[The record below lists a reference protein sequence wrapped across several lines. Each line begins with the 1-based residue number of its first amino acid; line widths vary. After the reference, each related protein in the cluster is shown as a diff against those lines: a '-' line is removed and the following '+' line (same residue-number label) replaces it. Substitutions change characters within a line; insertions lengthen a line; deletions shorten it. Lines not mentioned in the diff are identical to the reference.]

1 MLVGVALPPTV
12 AAQLSDDASLAWLSV
27 DSTVAQTK
35 MTPAF
40 DRDVTDYFVAAPS
53 EGDMVTVNFLINHR
67 SATLGWIGDD
77 ADPNLPGHQLSV
89 TAGDTTSVSIRVDAE
104 DEETYRWYGIT
115 VARASNQEMGW
126 RVYDDV
132 LVHDIVDDPRL
143 PTHYLAGLW
152 ADDSRV
158 FTTARRHV
166 PNGLTDPNDPTSRPL
181 IKLDQKL
188 YAFNAADGLRRSSGE
203 EFVLGGNPD
212 GGIWS
217 DGTTLWAMDFDG
229 SLRAYSLLGGERETV
244 EEYDDSVTV
253 TALPLEDLSTD
264 VTPNGYYDTSDVEA
278 PRGIWSDGS
287 TLWVVDNDQAK
298 VFAFGLPG
306 TPNCSS
312 NGNYCRQLDKDFSLA
327 ADNDNPW
334 GITAGKSTPDG
345 EVDTWWVTNP
355 HEDRTKDRKL
365 FAYNRSDGSRNS
377 DLDIDLS
384 QLDIAN
390 GQQYYYGLAATETI
404 MYVADFITGHIYSF
418 SMPGVSGPIGP
429 ALVSSDATLSSLS
442 LSNITFPAPPTIFT
456 PEQTFYT
463 VQVGNDVTST
473 TVTATP
479 THGAASYVVNK
490 NGVYDDDRVIP
501 LDEGTNTI
509 TVVVTAADG
518 RTTKPYTVVVERL
531 RLSDDATLSALTLSG
546 VDPQDLGFS
555 AATEDYRVD
564 VASSSTS
571 TTVTAIPNNGDAT
584 VEIDGVEGTVRSV
597 DVLVGETEIEI
608 LVTAADST
616 TKTYTV
622 TVTRERAKSDNAML
636 NDLRLMY
643 GDEEAQLT
651 PGFASDVYTYRTTVA
666 HGVSSV
672 LVKYELSDT
681 NAEGV
686 EMRIGGAKDNN
697 GVVANEGVVT
707 LQAGVV
713 PSVDLLVGVN
723 TLTVEVTAENGTD
736 THEYEVTITRSEASN
751 VATLESL
758 SLDPGELMRQGGA
771 VGGFAPDVVLY
782 VASVLHGDA
791 TTVLSLVKT
800 NGTAT
805 VVVKHGGIVGQ
816 NDMVTGGTDVTGSV
830 DATDSNTLN
839 YDIPLPAPVGSQ
851 ASDTVVTIQVT
862 AQDNTTTNIYVVTV
876 TRPVEPDSTDATLG
890 VLTLTNPK
898 NSRAVLDSEFSP
910 SETRYDISVGN
921 DVTQIVVVAKPTDPD
936 ADSVVLRLGEADLGS
951 KAALA
956 DGVTVDLAEPNV
968 ANVLTI
974 KVTAEDGNATETYTV
989 VVTRSLPP
997 LSGVAT
1003 LDELVLKD
1011 VAQAEL
1017 TLDPVFNRG
1026 DDPGQD
1032 PFETSVANGV
1042 TKVHVTARSTDS
1054 DATVEVMVGGTVDQQ
1069 DGTITGETDA
1079 NAEGFVPLA
1088 VGDNTVR
1095 VVVTAQNGTEK
1106 IYEVT
1111 VTRAVTP
1118 PSDDATL
1125 SSLTLDEATLNFMSD
1140 KLSYDVNVANGVTS
1154 ATVRAVANSEAASL
1168 AVTLGS
1174 ASAASD
1180 TDVKLT
1186 APLAVGAN
1194 VIEVVVT
1201 PEDQQDVTPE
1211 DQRTT
1216 KTYTITVNRAAPR
1229 RTPPPGNSN
1238 PGTSNTGGNSFNP
1251 GGGSSTTGGGTEA
1264 DTSED
1269 SSDGESDTSS
1279 PYTDAGDGGSAQEE
1293 AINALY
1299 GLGVLTGTE
1308 CEDNRICPN
1317 DALSRWLA
1325 AVWLV
1330 RILDGEEPPAITESR
1345 FADVNASSMW
1355 EESMWFA
1362 PHVERLAELG
1372 VTVGCSVTAPARFCP
1387 DEGLSRAQV
1396 ASWLA
1401 RAFDLSSAASAGF
1414 TDTVDN
1420 THEAYIDSV
1429 VAAGIMSGCS
1439 TNPSSFC
1446 PDTVV
1451 TRGGLALY
1459 VDRARKLSSDS

>member
-1 MLVGVALPPTV
+1 MTETSTWSSLLVHPKVHSGQP
-12 AAQLSDDASLAWLSV
+12 DDRW
-27 DSTVAQTK
+27 
-35 MTPAF
+35 
-40 DRDVTDYFVAAPS
+40 
-53 EGDMVTVNFLINHR
+53 MVT
-67 SATLGWIGDD
+67 
-77 ADPNLPGHQLSV
+77 
-89 TAGDTTSVSIRVDAE
+89 
-104 DEETYRWYGIT
+104 Y
-115 VARASNQEMGW
+115 
-126 RVYDDV
+126 
-132 LVHDIVDDPRL
+132 
-143 PTHYLAGLW
+143 
-152 ADDSRV
+152 
-158 FTTARRHV
+158 
-166 PNGLTDPNDPTSRPL
+166 
-181 IKLDQKL
+181 
-188 YAFNAADGLRRSSGE
+188 
-203 EFVLGGNPD
+203 
-212 GGIWS
+212 
-217 DGTTLWAMDFDG
+217 
-229 SLRAYSLLGGERETV
+229 
-244 EEYDDSVTV
+244 
-253 TALPLEDLSTD
+253 
-264 VTPNGYYDTSDVEA
+264 
-278 PRGIWSDGS
+278 PRG
-287 TLWVVDNDQAK
+287 L
-298 VFAFGLPG
+298 
-306 TPNCSS
+306 
-312 NGNYCRQLDKDFSLA
+312 
-327 ADNDNPW
+327 
-334 GITAGKSTPDG
+334 
-345 EVDTWWVTNP
+345 
-355 HEDRTKDRKL
+355 
-365 FAYNRSDGSRNS
+365 
-377 DLDIDLS
+377 
-384 QLDIAN
+384 
-390 GQQYYYGLAATETI
+390 
-404 MYVADFITGHIYSF
+404 
-418 SMPGVSGPIGP
+418 
-429 ALVSSDATLSSLS
+429 
-442 LSNITFPAPPTIFT
+442 
-456 PEQTFYT
+456 
-463 VQVGNDVTST
+463 
-473 TVTATP
+473 
-479 THGAASYVVNK
+479 
-490 NGVYDDDRVIP
+490 
-501 LDEGTNTI
+501 
-509 TVVVTAADG
+509 
-518 RTTKPYTVVVERL
+518 
-531 RLSDDATLSALTLSG
+531 
-546 VDPQDLGFS
+546 
-555 AATEDYRVD
+555 
-564 VASSSTS
+564 
-571 TTVTAIPNNGDAT
+571 
-584 VEIDGVEGTVRSV
+584 
-597 DVLVGETEIEI
+597 
-608 LVTAADST
+608 
-616 TKTYTV
+616 
-622 TVTRERAKSDNAML
+622 
-636 NDLRLMY
+636 
-643 GDEEAQLT
+643 
-651 PGFASDVYTYRTTVA
+651 
-666 HGVSSV
+666 
-672 LVKYELSDT
+672 
-681 NAEGV
+681 
-686 EMRIGGAKDNN
+686 
-697 GVVANEGVVT
+697 
-707 LQAGVV
+707 
-713 PSVDLLVGVN
+713 
-723 TLTVEVTAENGTD
+723 
-736 THEYEVTITRSEASN
+736 
-751 VATLESL
+751 
-758 SLDPGELMRQGGA
+758 
-771 VGGFAPDVVLY
+771 
-782 VASVLHGDA
+782 
-791 TTVLSLVKT
+791 
-800 NGTAT
+800 
-805 VVVKHGGIVGQ
+805 
-816 NDMVTGGTDVTGSV
+816 
-830 DATDSNTLN
+830 
-839 YDIPLPAPVGSQ
+839 
-851 ASDTVVTIQVT
+851 
-862 AQDNTTTNIYVVTV
+862 
-876 TRPVEPDSTDATLG
+876 
-890 VLTLTNPK
+890 
-898 NSRAVLDSEFSP
+898 
-910 SETRYDISVGN
+910 
-921 DVTQIVVVAKPTDPD
+921 
-936 ADSVVLRLGEADLGS
+936 LGS

-1140 KLSYDVNVANGVTS
+1140 KLSYDVDVANGVTS
-1154 ATVRAVANSEAASL
+1154 ATVRAVANSEAAIL

-1201 PEDQQDVTPE
+1201 PEDQQEVLPE

-1216 KTYTITVNRAAPR
+1216 KTYTITVNRAAPSR
-1229 RTPPPGNSN
+1229 PQGNSN
-1238 PGTSNTGGNSFNP
+1238 PGTSRPVISNTGVGFSNP
-1251 GGGSSTTGGGTEA
+1251 GGGSSVPGGGTET
-1264 DTSED
+1264 DTSEDESD

-1308 CEDNRICPN
+1308 CEDTRICPN
-1317 DALSRWLA
+1317 DALTRWLA

-1439 TNPSSFC
+1439 ANPSSFC

-1451 TRGGLALY
+1451 TRGELALY